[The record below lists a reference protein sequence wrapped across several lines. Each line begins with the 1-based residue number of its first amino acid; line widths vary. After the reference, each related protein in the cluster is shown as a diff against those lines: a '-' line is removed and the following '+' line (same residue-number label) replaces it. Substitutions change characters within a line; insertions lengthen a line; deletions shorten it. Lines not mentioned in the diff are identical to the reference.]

1 MRTTELLIEAL
12 KLYRQE
18 HAEKYIE
25 EFWRLIERHRADL
38 YNRALALLGNTE
50 DAEDVV
56 QETLRVT
63 FSKLHK
69 LRDPDSLGRWMR
81 RVNRNI
87 ALYVLRKR
95 RTERKATK
103 RLAEVKEQELQEARP
118 ASDGWDVKDAVIRS
132 VDALPDALRSVV
144 VLRYVEDLSYE
155 EIAERLGLSLATVK
169 VRMFRAHGLLQKR
182 LRKFA
187 EEGGISEAKGED
199 HGQPG

>member
-25 EFWRLIERHRADL
+25 EFWRLTERHRADL
-38 YNRALALLGNTE
+38 YNRALALLGNPE

-63 FSKLHK
+63 FAKLHK
-69 LRDPDSLGRWMR
+69 LQDPDSLGRWMR

-95 RTERKATK
+95 RAERKATK
-103 RLAEVKEQELQEARP
+103 RLAEVKAGEAEGGGDRP
-118 ASDGWDVKDAVIRS
+118 IPDGWDIRDAVIRS
-132 VDALPDALRSVV
+132 VDALPDTLRAVV
-144 VLRYVEDLSYE
+144 TLRYVEDLSYE
-155 EIAERLGLSLATVK
+155 EIAGRLGVSLATVK
-169 VRMFRAHGLLQKR
+169 IRMFRAHELLQKR
-182 LRKFA
+182 LRTV
-187 EEGGISEAKGED
+187 SYT
-199 HGQPG
+199 HL

>member
-38 YNRALALLGNTE
+38 YNRALALLGNPE

-69 LRDPDSLGRWMR
+69 LQDPDSLGRWMR

-103 RLAEVKEQELQEARP
+103 RLAEVKAGGAESEEDRP
-118 ASDGWDVKDAVIRS
+118 ISDGWDIRDAVIRS
-132 VDALPDALRSVV
+132 VDALPDSLRAVV
-144 VLRYVEDLSYE
+144 TLRYVEDLSYE
-155 EIAERLGLSLATVK
+155 EIAGRLGVSLATVK
-169 VRMFRAHGLLQKR
+169 VRMFRAHELLQKR

-187 EEGGISEAKGED
+187 EDGGKVS
-199 HGQPG
+199 Q